1 MVIVKLINCKDKVLF
16 ERVINSPLEEI
27 PFSKIIDVLRFLYPV
42 PCDIVFIV
50 QDTNCL
56 NL

>member
-27 PFSKIIDVLRFLYPV
+27 PFSKIIDVLRFLYPI

-50 QDTNCL
+50 QVTNCF